1 MQLPAYEEGYEMENT
16 AFDRVKE
23 VVLRLMVDANALA
36 MQNYAEIEKFTYKN
50 TRDIVT
56 KADVDV
62 EKYIRERLKE
72 NYPEHNIIGEE
83 LKKEQNKSDYTWL
96 IDPID
101 GTTNFAH
108 KIPYFSIALALQHK
122 ETVIFS
128 AISHPPSGMLFY
140 AGAGEGA
147 YMGKVRME
155 QASDKKLKDS
165 FISFCHASDND
176 SINAIAK
183 LYEGFKLK
191 TLDFRKLGSANL
203 EICYTAAGFI
213 SGFIGYK
220 IKPWDFKGA
229 CLIAEEAGC
238 KVTGIRGEDWQN
250 PKNDSVIVAPPHLH
264 DAILK
269 EVSEKLQLK

>member
-1 MQLPAYEEGYEMENT
+1 MENT
-16 AFDRVKE
+16 AFDRLKE
-23 VVLRLMVDANALA
+23 FVLRLMVDSNSLA
-36 MQNYAEIEKFTYKN
+36 MQHYAEIEKFTYKN

-56 KADVDV
+56 KADVEV

-122 ETVIFS
+122 NIVIFS

-147 YMGKVRME
+147 FLGKLKLE
-155 QASDKKLKDS
+155 QNSEKKLKDS
-165 FISFCHASDND
+165 FISFCHASDTD
-176 SINAIAK
+176 SINSITK
-183 LYEGFKLK
+183 IYEAFKLK

-238 KVTGIRGEDWQN
+238 KVTGLNGEDWQN
-250 PKNDSVIVAPPHLH
+250 PKIDSVIVAPIQLH
-264 DAILK
+264 SIILK
-269 EVSEKLQLK
+269 EVYEKLQLK

>member
-1 MQLPAYEEGYEMENT
+1 MENT
-16 AFDRVKE
+16 AFDRIKE
-23 VVLRLMVDANALA
+23 FALRLIVDADSLA
-36 MQNYAEIEKFTYKN
+36 MQHYAEIEKFSYKN

-56 KADVDV
+56 KADVEV
-62 EKYIRERLKE
+62 EEYIRQRIKE
-72 NYPEHNIIGEE
+72 VYPEHNIIGEE
-83 LKKEQNKSDYTWL
+83 LSKEENQNNYTWL

-101 GTTNFAH
+101 GSTNFAH
-108 KIPYFSIALALQHK
+108 KIPYFSIAIALQHND
-122 ETVIFS
+122 TVIFS
-128 AISHPPSGMLFY
+128 AISHPPSGIVFY

-147 YMGKVRME
+147 YLGEKKLM
-155 QASDKKLKDS
+155 QTSDKKMEDS

-176 SINAIAK
+176 SIKRISSV
-183 LYEGFKLK
+183 YEAFKLK

-238 KVTGIRGEDWQN
+238 KVTGLNGEDWQN
-250 PKNDSVIVAPPHLH
+250 PQIDSVIVAPPHLH
-264 DAILK
+264 
-269 EVSEKLQLK
+269 QLLVEEFSKQPKKASK

>member
-1 MQLPAYEEGYEMENT
+1 
-16 AFDRVKE
+16 
-23 VVLRLMVDANALA
+23 MVDANSVAL
-36 MQNYAEIEKFTYKN
+36 QNYSEIEKFTYKN

-56 KADVDV
+56 KADVEV
-62 EKYIRERLKE
+62 EEYIRKRIKE

-108 KIPYFSIALALQHK
+108 KIPFFSIALALQHK
-122 ETVIFS
+122 NTVIFA
-128 AISHPPSGMLFY
+128 AISHPISGMLFY

-147 YMGKVRME
+147 YLGEVKIE
-155 QASDKKLKDS
+155 NKSEKKLEDG
-165 FISFCHASDND
+165 FISFCHASDD
-176 SINAIAK
+176 ESIRAISK
-183 LYEGFKLK
+183 LFESFKLK
-191 TLDFRKLGSANL
+191 SLDFRRLGSANL

-238 KVTGIRGEDWQN
+238 KVTGFSGENWQN
-250 PKNDSVIVAPPHLH
+250 PKIDSVIVAPVNLH
-264 DAILK
+264 EEILQ